1 MCQHLLLV
9 VRQNHSYCDLMN
21 TRNINL
27 FDRLCAR
34 VGSCSHVES
43 TVLYDHISSLREEV
57 WANKTS

>member
-1 MCQHLLLV
+1 MCQNLLLV
-9 VRQNHSYCDLMN
+9 VRQNRSYCGLMN

-34 VGSCSHVES
+34 VGIYSHAES
-43 TVLYDHISSLREEV
+43 TVLYYRIISLREEV

>member
-9 VRQNHSYCDLMN
+9 VRQNRSHCGLMN

-34 VGSCSHVES
+34 AGSCSRVES
-43 TVLYDHISSLREEV
+43 TVLYDHIISLREEV